1 MKKLICILAV
11 LTLASCAFADLTATG
26 WFCNDGIL
34 IYADVPFTADYPPA
48 GFTVGFPNY
57 NPETFWYNFY
67 AISDNVGGWLYN
79 VNDSFTVTFDGFGD
93 NDFSSADGSLA
104 FYVSDVFQKNWV
116 CYRVPW
122 SGNGA
127 YTFTAEDIVAE
138 ESGGDYLEGLEV
150 DLIEMI
156 LTPKINSHASGR
168 VTVSLNTTEE
178 ETVVP
183 EPGTIAYALA
193 GLGSLAGMK
202 KRFVK

>member
-1 MKKLICILAV
+1 MKKLLYILAV
-11 LTLASCAFADLTATG
+11 SVLASCAFADFTATD
-26 WFCNDGIL
+26 WVWDAPYTDDYFVTD
-34 IYADVPFTADYPPA
+34 YAPA
-48 GFTVGFPNY
+48 GFTVGPSY
-57 NPETFWYNFY
+57 YAETFWYNFY

-127 YTFTAEDIVAE
+127 YTFTAEDIFPE
-138 ESGGDYLEGLEV
+138 WNEGDSIEGLEV
-150 DLIEMI
+150 GRIDIWVEDPVKW
-156 LTPKINSHASGR
+156 TPRASGR

-178 ETVVP
+178 ETEVP
-183 EPGTIAYALA
+183 EPACAAYGVA
-193 GLGSLAGMK
+193 GLVSLIGMK
-202 KRFVK
+202 RRIKK